1 MLLGLRFRVCSVAQG
16 DAKSEL
22 CDFLEAESVDLL
34 IVGFSAANRFKKAFA
49 GGSVSSHMLHHAA
62 CPVVVLPL
70 KSMAWEEQDAVP
82 EMRHSTS
89 NGPCLAPC
97 SSAPPDPD

>member
-1 MLLGLRFRVCSVAQG
+1 M
-16 DAKSEL
+16 
-22 CDFLEAESVDLL
+22 DLL

-82 EMRHSTS
+82 EMRHSNS
-89 NGPCLAPC
+89 NGPCPAPC